1 MKYAADRLRSKIS
14 DTSGVALILVIASML
29 AVVSAAAIAID
40 IGLLVTA
47 RCESQRAADA
57 AALAGASALLV
68 DPDDA
73 AGAVA
78 RAKDYA
84 ARNTIRGQPCSVL
97 DEDVHV
103 ILDSAKVRVFVHNV
117 QSRGNAIGTFF
128 ARVFGVRSVDVRT
141 MAAAWAA
148 PATGIEPTGAIE
160 DCVLPIGLL
169 DYYDANGDGEFTTG
183 EPALGFGQDDFH
195 GKLLKLSYSG
205 AVPVGPPACQGEPD
219 EVYNANP
226 DVDYCNGY
234 EDSWSCWW
242 MEDPLSGGGADDLGQ
257 AILGN
262 ECASVSVGDEIYQ
275 ASAGGEKV
283 SLIQSDDA
291 EDGPGSFRDVIEMDL
306 AENDGVDLV
315 WCDSGNGGPD
325 FGCAQRGSCTLN
337 SDACVTDGARMRVA
351 PIIDTSNI
359 DGEGANN
366 TFEIAGFTGV
376 FIERVACRYDLGL
389 WGGAEGQWEVYIR
402 LFTAGVSGDGSGGTE
417 PPDEDSLIRF
427 LQLIE

>member
-117 QSRGNAIGTFF
+117 RSRGNAIGTFF
-128 ARVFGVRSVDVRT
+128 ARVFGVSSVDVRT
-141 MAAAWAA
+141 MATAWAA
-148 PATGIEPTGAIE
+148 PATGVEPTGEVE

-169 DYYDANGDGEFTTG
+169 DYYDANGDGTFTTG
-183 EPALGFGQDDFH
+183 EPELGFSQDDHH
-195 GKLLKLSYSG
+195 GKLIKLSYSG
-205 AVPVGPPACQGEPD
+205 SAPAGPPACQGEPT
-219 EVYNANP
+219 EVYNADP

-242 MEDPLSGGGADDLGQ
+242 AEEADGGGADDLGQ

-262 ECASVSVGDEIYQ
+262 NCASVSIGDTILQ
-275 ASAGGEKV
+275 ADAGGEKT

-306 AENDGVDLV
+306 AANGGVDLV
-315 WCDSGNGGPD
+315 WCDSGNGGPA
-325 FGCAQRGSCTLN
+325 FGCAQRGSCSVN
-337 SDACVTDGARMRVA
+337 SDACVTDGGRMRVA
-351 PIIDTSNI
+351 PIIDTSTV

-366 TFEIAGFTGV
+366 TFVISGFTGV

-402 LFTAGVSGDGSGGTE
+402 LFTASVSGEGGGGTE
-417 PPDEDSLIRF
+417 PPDQDSLVRF